1 MGFFTPRERAELG
14 ESLDP
19 KVPRRPRE
27 PIRRDFT
34 PRRPARTPDPAS
46 QSLSNQI
53 GAVMQRVSENSLQE
67 IDDLIAALKRRREK
81 LLSETVRVQRE
92 ILEYA
97 KLNQSTLQSAKVIT
111 ESLGYLK
118 GLPDAQ
124 RAAEVAVED
133 VSVEEASESEAEVEA
148 QPSADDGTAGE
159 QAAEAPVDPSPD
171 PAAPP
176 T

>member
-19 KVPRRPRE
+19 KVPRRVRE

-34 PRRPARTPDPAS
+34 PRRPARTHDPAS
-46 QSLSNQI
+46 QNLSNQI

-124 RAAEVAVED
+124 RAAEVPVED
-133 VSVEEASESEAEVEA
+133 VCGEERPESEAEVEA
-148 QPSADDGTAGE
+148 QPSADEGMSGE
-159 QAAEAPVDPSPD
+159 QAAEAQVDPSPD